1 MFPNLF
7 QLGTFTIHSYGLLLA
22 IAFLAGLRVALHY
35 GKREQIEPARI
46 TDLVLYIFVSA
57 LVGAKL
63 LHIIVDFSYYSKD
76 WSRLLQLYRIG
87 GVYYGGLILAVVV
100 SVIYMRRHKMNF
112 WRTADAMCMGL
123 ATGQIFGR
131 SGCFLAGCCWGK
143 EVSPDFP
150 FGVTFRSVEAANQ
163 VGTPLFIPLHP
174 TQVYEAFAM
183 LCVLAILVLAYRRKK
198 YDGQQLFL
206 YLFLYS
212 VLRFCIEFFRGDPR
226 GSVFGGALSTSQLIS
241 LIILAGAFLAFLY
254 QRRSW
259 KSTTVPVA

>member
-7 QLGTFTIHSYGLLLA
+7 QIGTFTIHSYGLLLA
-22 IAFLAGLRVALHY
+22 VAFLVGMQVAMYY
-35 GKREQIEPARI
+35 GRREKIEPAQI

-63 LHIIVDFSYYSKD
+63 LHIVVDFSYYSED

-87 GVYYGGLILAVVV
+87 GVYYGGLILAVFV
-100 SVIYMRRHKMNF
+100 SGLYIRRHGMNF
-112 WRTADAMCMGL
+112 WRTADAMCMGI
-123 ATGQIFGR
+123 AAGQIFGR

-143 EVSPDFP
+143 EVSPNFL
-150 FGVTFRSVEAANQ
+150 FGVIFRSIEAANQ

-174 TQVYEAFAM
+174 TQLYEAFAM
-183 LCVLAILVLAYRRKK
+183 LCVFGILALAYRTKK

-212 VLRFCIEFFRGDPR
+212 ILRFCIEFFRGDPR
-226 GSVFGGALSTSQLIS
+226 GSVFGGVLSTSQLIS
-241 LIILAGAFLAFLY
+241 ILILAGSFLAFLY
-254 QRRSW
+254 RRRSW
-259 KSTTVPVA
+259 KSSSVPAA